1 MPKTPDSPVGHAF
14 VIIPPLILTF
24 LISFTAYTLLSWPLY
39 YTAFGLLVTYLGSF
53 HLCHFRNSLLA
64 ILTFKRVKIQ
74 TFL

>member
-53 HLCHFRNSLLA
+53 H
-64 ILTFKRVKIQ
+64 
-74 TFL
+74 